1 MIYSKHM
8 TINSYA
14 QVTYKYNT
22 KQKVNCEKWVQGILI
37 VKTNLEDTLYLQ
49 TDRQTDKQTDRSFIL
64 TRIDRVAMNIN
75 LQNIN

>member
-22 KQKVNCEKWVQGILI
+22 KQKVNSEKWVQGILI
-37 VKTNLEDTLYLQ
+37 VKTNLEDT
-49 TDRQTDKQTDRSFIL
+49 QTDKQTDRSFIL

>member
-37 VKTNLEDTLYLQ
+37 VKTNLEDTQ
-49 TDRQTDKQTDRSFIL
+49 TDRQTDRQKLYFNSDWQSSYEY
-64 TRIDRVAMNIN
+64 
-75 LQNIN
+75 

>member
-22 KQKVNCEKWVQGILI
+22 KQKVNCEKWVQGFLI
-37 VKTNLEDTLYLQ
+37 EKTNLEDTQ
-49 TDRQTDKQTDRSFIL
+49 TDRQTDRQKLYFNSDWQSSYEY
-64 TRIDRVAMNIN
+64 
-75 LQNIN
+75 